1 MFLFLSRKVA
11 VVVVDVVDVA
21 VLVFV
26 PCELRPGAILAH
38 GMQALGE

>member
-1 MFLFLSRKVA
+1 M
-11 VVVVDVVDVA
+11 VVVDVVDVA